1 MPNYKKL
8 TQKKSWVKAVN
19 QMVEI
24 QNVVRFGD
32 RLIDETG
39 MFATGQE
46 TDQVATAAWAVV
58 KAAAEVRMGQLL
70 LVLEEEGE

>member
-8 TQKKSWVKAVN
+8 TQKKSWVKAVKK
-19 QMVEI
+19 MAEI
-24 QNVVRFGD
+24 QEVIALGD
-32 RLIDETG
+32 KLIAETK

-46 TDQVATAAWAVV
+46 TDRAALAAWAVV